1 MNFTPDADQELLR
14 DSIRRFMKSEVA
26 PLVAKHDA
34 EKTFPF
40 AIMKELA
47 QFGYIGGRLSE
58 AEGGMGLDQLTWAML
73 MEEAGYTW
81 LSLRTMLNIT
91 NGPIHKLATE
101 GSAAQK
107 ERFLRP
113 LLASDR
119 SVFTAISE
127 PGTGSNI
134 AQVQTR
140 ADLQGDHYV
149 LNGRKL
155 WITNGA
161 FADFG
166 IVVARTFSPDCQ
178 GQLSTFIVDR
188 EVSPFESRRVDTMVL
203 RSTGTA
209 ELSFDNVKVP
219 RENLLG
225 EEGSALKRMLVG
237 LDGARVNIAMGAV
250 GAARAALELSI
261 DYARTRTQFGKP
273 IGSFQLVQKLI
284 VDMTVRV
291 EAARALALRA
301 AAALDANQGDARMA
315 CSIAKLYATEAA
327 HEVASMALQVH
338 GGLGYSTDYP
348 IERIFRDTRGGTIP
362 EGTTEVQTLIVG
374 REILGMSA
382 IA

>member
-1 MNFTPDADQELLR
+1 MFTETADQAMLR

-26 PLVAKHDA
+26 PIVARHDQ
-34 EKTFPF
+34 ERSFPF
-40 AIMKELA
+40 ELLKPLSE
-47 QFGYIGGRLSE
+47 FGYLGGRLPE
-58 AEGGMGLDQLTWAML
+58 EEGGMGMDQLTWAML
-73 MEEAGYTW
+73 MEEAGYAW

-91 NGPIHKLATE
+91 NAAIHKLAAEATPE
-101 GSAAQK
+101 QK
-107 ERFLRP
+107 KRFLAP
-113 LLASDR
+113 LLANERKCFS
-119 SVFTAISE
+119 AISE

-140 ADLQGDHYV
+140 ADLEGDHYV

-161 FADFG
+161 FGDFG
-166 IVVARTFSPDCQ
+166 IVVARTFSPTCQ
-178 GQLSTFIVDR
+178 GQLSTFLVERD
-188 EVSPFESRRVDTMVL
+188 VSPFEMRRVDTRVL

-209 ELSFDNVKVP
+209 ELGFDKVKVP

-225 EEGSALKRMLVG
+225 EEGSALKKMLIG
-237 LDGARVNIAMGAV
+237 LDSARVNIAMGAV
-250 GAARAALELSI
+250 GAAQSALDLSI

-284 VDMTVRV
+284 VDMTIRV
-291 EAARALALRA
+291 EAARALGLRA
-301 AAALDANQGDARMA
+301 AAALDSGKDARTA
-315 CSIAKLYATEAA
+315 ASIAKLYATEAA

-338 GGLGYSTDYP
+338 GGLGYATDYP

-374 REILGMSA
+374 REILGISA

>member
-1 MNFTPDADQELLR
+1 MYSTMSSEQEMLR
-14 DSIRRFMKSEVA
+14 DSVRRFMKSEVA
-26 PLVAKHDA
+26 PRVAQHDRD
-34 EKTFPF
+34 KTFPF
-40 AIMKELA
+40 ELLKELS
-47 QFGYIGGRLSE
+47 QFGYIGGRLPE
-58 AEGGMGLDQLTWAML
+58 ALGGMDMDQMTWAML

-81 LSLRTMLNIT
+81 LSLRTMVNIT
-91 NGPIHKLATE
+91 NAAINKLAAE
-101 GSAAQK
+101 ANEEQR

-113 LLASDR
+113 LLASER
-119 SVFTAISE
+119 KVFNAISE

-161 FADFG
+161 FGDFG

-178 GQLSTFIVDR
+178 GGLSTFLVERD
-188 EVSPFESRRVDTMVL
+188 VSPYEVRNVDTMVL

-209 ELSFDNVKVP
+209 ELAFDNVKVP

-225 EEGSALKRMLVG
+225 EEGNALKKMLMG

-250 GAARAALELSI
+250 GAAQAALDLSI

-284 VDMTVRV
+284 VDMTIRV
-291 EAARALALRA
+291 EAARALSLRA
-301 AAALDANQGDARMA
+301 AAALDANADARTA

-338 GGLGYSTDYP
+338 GGLGYATDYP

-362 EGTTEVQTLIVG
+362 EGTTEVQTLIAG
-374 REILGMSA
+374 REILGISA
-382 IA
+382 IV

>member
-1 MNFTPDADQELLR
+1 MYTQTAEQAMLR

-26 PLVAKHDA
+26 PIVARHDQ

-40 AIMKELA
+40 ELLKPLSE
-47 QFGYIGGRLSE
+47 FGYLGGRLPE
-58 AEGGMGLDQLTWAML
+58 EEGGMGLDQLTWAML
-73 MEEAGYTW
+73 MEEAGYAW

-91 NGPIHKLATE
+91 NAAINKLAAEATP
-101 GSAAQK
+101 AQK
-107 ERFLRP
+107 ERFLKP
-113 LLASDR
+113 LLNNERRCFS
-119 SVFTAISE
+119 AISE

-161 FADFG
+161 FGDFG

-178 GQLSTFIVDR
+178 GQLSTFLVERD
-188 EVSPFESRRVDTMVL
+188 VSPYEMRRVDTMVL

-209 ELSFDNVKVP
+209 ELGFDNVKVP

-225 EEGSALKRMLVG
+225 EEGGALKKMLIG
-237 LDGARVNIAMGAV
+237 LDSARVNIAMGAV
-250 GAARAALELSI
+250 GAAQSALDLSI

-284 VDMTVRV
+284 VDMTIRV
-291 EAARALALRA
+291 EAARALGLRA
-301 AAALDANQGDARMA
+301 AAALDSDHDARTA
-315 CSIAKLYATEAA
+315 ASIAKLYATEAA

-338 GGLGYSTDYP
+338 GGLGYATDYP

-362 EGTTEVQTLIVG
+362 EGTTEVQTLIVA
-374 REILGMSA
+374 REILGISA

>member
-1 MNFTPDADQELLR
+1 MYFVPDAEQELLR
-14 DSIRRFMKSEVA
+14 DSVRRFMKSEVA
-26 PLVAKHDA
+26 PRVAQHDKD
-34 EKTFPF
+34 KTFPF
-40 AIMKELA
+40 ELLKELS
-47 QFGYIGGRLSE
+47 QFGYIGGRLPE
-58 AEGGMGLDQLTWAML
+58 ALGGMDMDQMTWALL
-73 MEEAGYTW
+73 MEEAGYAW

-91 NGPIHKLATE
+91 NAAINKLAAEATE
-101 GSAAQK
+101 AQR
-107 ERFLRP
+107 ERFLKP
-113 LLASDR
+113 LLTSER
-119 SVFTAISE
+119 RVFNAISE

-140 ADLQGDHYV
+140 ADLHGDHYV

-178 GQLSTFIVDR
+178 GQLSTFLVER
-188 EVSPFESRRVDTMVL
+188 EVSPYEMRSVDTMVL

-209 ELSFDNVKVP
+209 ELGFDNVKVP

-225 EEGSALKRMLVG
+225 EEGNALKKMLIG
-237 LDGARVNIAMGAV
+237 LDSARVNIAMGAV
-250 GAARAALELSI
+250 GAAQSALDLSI

-284 VDMTVRV
+284 VDMTIRV
-291 EAARALALRA
+291 EAARALGLRA
-301 AAALDANQGDARMA
+301 AAALDANRDARTA

-338 GGLGYSTDYP
+338 GGLGYATDYP

-374 REILGMSA
+374 REILGISA